1 MDKKIITISIKPYY
15 WQLFKYYAK
24 EEGRS
29 LSNWLEMAGKDR
41 IKANKEEN
49 NLRKDLANR

>member
-1 MDKKIITISIKPYY
+1 MNKKIITISLNPYY

-29 LSNWLEMAGKDR
+29 LSNWLEIAGKEH
-41 IKANKEEN
+41 IKETNKSKNEN
-49 NLRKDLANR
+49 NKN